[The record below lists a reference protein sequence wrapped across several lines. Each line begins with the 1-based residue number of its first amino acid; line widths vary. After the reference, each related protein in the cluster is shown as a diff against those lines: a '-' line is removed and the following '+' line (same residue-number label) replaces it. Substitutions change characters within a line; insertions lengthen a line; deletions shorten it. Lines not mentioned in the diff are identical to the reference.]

1 MRASSVSATLLMAV
15 ALAAAPLAPALAA
28 DLEGDAYAP
37 YDEPGY
43 ADDGYA
49 DDDAPPPPARYGAAP
64 RDSYGSDY
72 EGPGSVKDGYPVP
85 LPAPGAAARRA
96 PPVERYDARPIER
109 AGPRGRYAC
118 LEPHQIRR
126 QLRHAGWRDIRPMG
140 GDGDIVHIRARRFD
154 SSSVFR
160 LRVARCSGEVL
171 AARPY
176 YLRNFA
182 VGERPWRY

>member
-1 MRASSVSATLLMAV
+1 MMAV
-15 ALAAAPLAPALAA
+15 ALAVAPLTPVLAA
-28 DLEGDAYAP
+28 DLDGDAYAP

-43 ADDGYA
+43 ADDGY

-72 EGPGSVKDGYPVP
+72 DGPGSIKDGYPVP
-85 LPAPGAAARRA
+85 VPAPGPAARRA
-96 PPVERYDARPIER
+96 APVERYDARPIER
-109 AGPRGRYAC
+109 ARPRYAAC

-126 QLRHAGWRDIRPMG
+126 HLRRGGWRDIRPMG

-160 LRVARCSGEVL
+160 LRVARCTGEVL

-176 YLRNFA
+176 YLRSFA
-182 VGERPWRY
+182 HGERPWRY